1 MAMPYES
8 TGRSRQ
14 KARTRAAMIAATRT
28 LLAEGVANPTVEQ
41 VADRALVSRTTAH
54 RYFPN
59 QHALLPAACPELD
72 APSLLGS
79 DAPRGALERLDLVAK
94 TIIGQIVEH

>member
-28 LLAEGVANPTVEQ
+28 LLAEGAPNTTVEQ
-41 VADRALVSRTTAH
+41 RPDRALVSRTTD
-54 RYFPN
+54 YPFFPN
-59 QHALLPAACPELD
+59 QHALLLAAFPELD

-79 DAPRGALERLDLVAK
+79 DAPRGALQRLDLVAK
-94 TIIGQIVEH
+94 TSIGQ